1 MSSHFAAATDAR
13 MCNAIVSQP
22 FLEGFHLEV
31 SVLQS
36 LLRRHRTSHGRTLYY
51 KRMEMA
57 LKPVLSNYIMLD
69 VTSRLETLQR
79 NVQQQHLQEH
89 SRRRKRKGKSL
100 GDEEWSLMVPPKPDT
115 TTINTETIQR
125 LWNEFHALVT
135 LFTEG
140 IQEILSR
147 IHHASRVLFVE
158 VSRGFFLPFCSVALG
173 ALARIRAMLMHIGRM
188 GLIRLKNWLQPDLLT
203 LLEGGGGDTKSSTIQ
218 KCLSAADFEKYM
230 AAFLNDDGNNKKKKP
245 QCQAEI
251 LDEEEDLL
259 MVSLGLTQAKTNE
272 KKVAVGNAKVA
283 TPSSLED
290 TMDDIGVSVEHIQQP
305 NHDDAGIESVAQ
317 LHKGD
322 SNSASC
328 YKEEGNMRFVESFK
342 RKQQQQKSQDSE
354 SAKKPKTK
362 PIPNL
367 QKPAIKKEKTK
378 KKKKPKGNFFDNL
391 FDS

>member
-1 MSSHFAAATDAR
+1 MSSHFAAAADAR

-57 LKPVLSNYIMLD
+57 LKPILSNYIMLD

-79 NVQQQHLQEH
+79 TVQQQHLQEQ
-89 SRRRKRKGKSL
+89 SRKRKIKGKSL
-100 GDEEWSLMVPPKPDT
+100 EDEEWSLMVPPKPDT

-125 LWNEFHALVT
+125 LWNEFQMLVT

-140 IQEILSR
+140 IQETLSR
-147 IHHASRVLFVE
+147 IHHASRALFVE

-188 GLIRLKNWLQPDLLT
+188 GLIRLKNRLQPDLLT

-218 KCLSAADFEKYM
+218 KSLSAADFEKHM
-230 AAFLNDDGNNKKKKP
+230 AVFLNDDGNNKKKKP

-251 LDEEEDLL
+251 LDEEELL
-259 MVSLGLTQAKTNE
+259 MVSMGLTQAKTNE
-272 KKVAVGNAKVA
+272 KKVVLGNAKVA
-283 TPSSLED
+283 APSSLED

-305 NHDDAGIESVAQ
+305 NHDDAGTESVAK

-328 YKEEGNMRFVESFK
+328 YKEEGNMLFVESFK

-354 SAKKPKTK
+354 SAKKPKTT

-367 QKPAIKKEKTK
+367 QKPAIKKEKK